1 MRKNSVKNNRIN
13 DAVMR
18 ELSEVIRAELKDPR
32 IAPMTTV
39 TAAEVAPDLK
49 TCKVYVSVLGD
60 ADKKSETLAGLNS
73 SRGYMR
79 RLLAQNLNLRHT
91 PELIFRLDESIE
103 YGNHMSKLISDVIS
117 RDETV
122 QNAREEAE
130 MSSDQSEAYQDGS
143 DLNEV
148 D

>member
-1 MRKNSVKNNRIN
+1 
-13 DAVMR
+13 
-18 ELSEVIRAELKDPR
+18 
-32 IAPMTTV
+32 
-39 TAAEVAPDLK
+39 
-49 TCKVYVSVLGD
+49 
-60 ADKKSETLAGLNS
+60 
-73 SRGYMR
+73 MR

-122 QNAREEAE
+122 QSAREEAE